1 VPEQFRY
8 CFSQPQ
14 DEKLCFKLAGS
25 SKTALSSL
33 IFCLFYF
40 NQYTKE
46 IAMALSQPATFNEE
60 WSDERVFAYL
70 TQLPPAGVNADFHV
84 LYHAFKHM
92 RPNDYERLL
101 TQFVADGRD
110 VNATNPEGQ
119 RIHDVIAQYPRQSE
133 GFLEVLAKFA

>member
-1 VPEQFRY
+1 
-8 CFSQPQ
+8 
-14 DEKLCFKLAGS
+14 
-25 SKTALSSL
+25 
-33 IFCLFYF
+33 
-40 NQYTKE
+40 
-46 IAMALSQPATFNEE
+46 MALSQPATFNEE

-70 TQLPPAGVNADFHV
+70 TQLPPVGVNGDFHV

-101 TQFVADGRD
+101 PQFVTDGRD

-119 RIHDVIAQYPRQSE
+119 RIHDVIAEYPRQRD

>member
-1 VPEQFRY
+1 LRLGKALKQ
-8 CFSQPQ
+8 
-14 DEKLCFKLAGS
+14 CFKFAGLAS
-25 SKTALSSL
+25 YFA
-33 IFCLFYF
+33 FF